1 MRQQRLLI
9 LLPALIASCSKGDA
23 ARMEREPA
31 PAAAPAPAPA
41 PATTAVPPLIAG
53 TRVAW
58 PTDAPGR
65 WVGIAERGGMLRVV
79 AGTANGA
86 VRDVT
91 GATFED
97 EYVEIDD
104 TFQITP
110 SGNTLI
116 VARSMH
122 KLTEAYREVFLL
134 AADGGEVRVAQ
145 RWSGLEG
152 QRAPFEPRAPQSP
165 ARGVDRADA
174 VPRTVQV
181 ETRGGKARLVAVDE
195 TGRAIDV
202 RGGTFGMDYDPESN
216 TITYETVG
224 SRVIARMSTAENI
237 ADNCETLL
245 VAPEDK
251 VPRVVERWRGD
262 CAARAPFDR
271 AP

>member
-1 MRQQRLLI
+1 MREQLLV
-9 LLPALIASCSKGDA
+9 LLPVLIASCSKGDA
-23 ARMEREPA
+23 ARRERDPA
-31 PAAAPAPAPA
+31 PSAAPVAAPAPAATAA
-41 PATTAVPPLIAG
+41 PALIAG

-58 PTDAPGR
+58 PTDAPGS

-79 AGTANGA
+79 AGTGNGT

-97 EYVEIDD
+97 EYIEIDD
-104 TFQITP
+104 TFQLTP
-110 SGNTLI
+110 SGKTLI

-134 AADGGEVRVAQ
+134 SAEGGEVRVAQ

-152 QRAPFEPRAPQSP
+152 QSAPFEPQAPRPP
-165 ARGVDRADA
+165 AEDAGRSNA

-181 ETRGGKARLVAVDE
+181 ETRGGKARLVAVDD

-202 RGGTFGMDYDPESN
+202 RGGTFAMDYDPDSN

-237 ADNCETLL
+237 ADNCEALL
-245 VAPEDK
+245 VAPEDN

-262 CAARAPFDR
+262 CAARAPFER